1 MRMRI
6 SSRILAI
13 VLSGLSGAAAL
24 AQGGPPLRTDDPGT
38 PGDGNWEINIAFAV
52 ESLED
57 ETEFEAP
64 LLDINYGVGD
74 AIQLKFELPWVIL
87 HEDGEGTKD
96 GLGNSTLG
104 VKWRFLD
111 EDPDGLSM
119 SVYPQFEFKNPTSSG
134 DRGIVDDRM
143 ELFLPVEVQKTFGA
157 FSVNPEIGILVRE
170 GQRDQW
176 VCGLAAGYEA
186 TPCLD
191 LLGEIHGVA
200 LTDFS
205 DYDAVVNLGVRWHL
219 SDMFTLLAAGGSQL
233 FRSGS
238 VRNETE
244 LVGYLGLQLT
254 F

>member
-13 VLSGLSGAAAL
+13 VLSGLSGPAAL

-38 PGDGNWEINIAFAV
+38 PGDGNWEINIAFTV

-57 ETEFEAP
+57 ETELEVP

-74 AIQLKFELPWVIL
+74 AIQLKFELPWIIL
-87 HEDGEGTKD
+87 HEDGEGTKH

-143 ELFLPVEVQKTFGA
+143 ELFRGGAKDVRGEFGQPGNRHPASGRPEGPVGLRARRRLRGNALPG
-157 FSVNPEIGILVRE
+157 SPG
-170 GQRDQW
+170 RD
-176 VCGLAAGYEA
+176 
-186 TPCLD
+186 PRRR
-191 LLGEIHGVA
+191 
-200 LTDFS
+200 TD
-205 DYDAVVNLGVRWHL
+205 R
-219 SDMFTLLAAGGSQL
+219 L
-233 FRSGS
+233 F
-238 VRNETE
+238 
-244 LVGYLGLQLT
+244 
-254 F
+254 